1 MKKIFFLFSASV
13 FCTSAFA
20 QQTNNV
26 ASMENAIESSVGSFV
41 TVNTE
46 TTPQEVTYK
55 EEIYKTSDGGTGTL
69 LRFEDNTAEQQNVF
83 VPEISVYPN
92 PSTGIFTLETNIESP
107 KEVIVYDILGNI
119 VYSVSNVLTK
129 YPQVDL
135 SSKSKGVYFVKI
147 ISGDI
152 IKVNRIILQ

>member
-1 MKKIFFLFSASV
+1 MKKIFFLFSAST
-13 FCTSAFA
+13 FCTSTFA
-20 QQTNNV
+20 QQTESV
-26 ASMENAIESSVGSFV
+26 LSMENAIKSSVGSFV
-41 TVNTE
+41 TVNVE
-46 TTPQEVTYK
+46 TPLEAATYK
-55 EEIYKTSDGGTGTL
+55 EETYKTSDGGTGTL

-83 VPEISVYPN
+83 VPEISIYPN
-92 PSTGIFTLETNIESP
+92 PSTGIFTLEINIESP

-129 YPQVDL
+129 YPQLDL
-135 SSKSKGVYFVKI
+135 SSKSNGIYFVKV